1 MPKATITLLT
11 SNFSN
16 NTAYGGAAEPAGPL
30 VVQGGGLYLQDATA
44 NVSSAVFLQNTA
56 WVELAHEEL
65 SEAAGG
71 GLALV
76 TYQITGGSTSV
87 LGLAHALFVL
97 NSVGG
102 APRNF
107 GGALYKDLPS
117 VLEQVD
123 VRVVPTEM
131 ELAGTEEEAHTSLND
146 VVLVAPVSLHRL
158 HIHDC
163 LSTLGKL
170 DHTSSH

>member
-1 MPKATITLLT
+1 MPTATIALLT

-16 NTAYGGAAEPAGPL
+16 NAAYGGATDPASPL

-44 NVSSAVFLQNTA
+44 NVSSAIFLQNTA
-56 WVELAHEEL
+56 WVEHAHEEL
-65 SEAAGG
+65 SETAGG

-76 TYQITGGSTSV
+76 TYQMTGSSASV

-102 APRNF
+102 VPRNF

-131 ELAGTEEEAHTSLND
+131 ELAGTGNEAHKSLND
-146 VVLVAPVSLHRL
+146 VVLVAPVRL
-158 HIHDC
+158 RRIFMHC
-163 LSTLGKL
+163 LSTFDTL
-170 DHTSSH
+170 DHTNTH